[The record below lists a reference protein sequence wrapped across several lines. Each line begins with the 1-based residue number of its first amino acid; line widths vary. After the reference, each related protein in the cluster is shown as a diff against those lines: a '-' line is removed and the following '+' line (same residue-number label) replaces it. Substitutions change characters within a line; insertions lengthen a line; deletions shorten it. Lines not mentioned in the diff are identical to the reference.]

1 MPVSWKGTL
10 QQYAGRLHREHA
22 AKTDVRMIDFVDA
35 AHPALLRM
43 WEKRKRGYRAMGYRI
58 AEPSACH
65 HTQLAYTEPMKLVF
79 LETPLFTRLLG
90 DYLTDE
96 SYRELQRALMENPEM
111 GDVMPGTGG
120 FRKVRW
126 EDARRG
132 KGKRGGLRIIYYY
145 LTADHQIW
153 LFTLYD
159 KDEAA
164 DLTAEEKK
172 VLKKAIQAELEA
184 RRRKP

>member
-1 MPVSWKGTL
+1 
-10 QQYAGRLHREHA
+10 
-22 AKTDVRMIDFVDA
+22 
-35 AHPALLRM
+35 
-43 WEKRKRGYRAMGYRI
+43 
-58 AEPSACH
+58 
-65 HTQLAYTEPMKLVF
+65 MKLVF

-90 DYLTDE
+90 YYLTDE

-126 EDARRG
+126 EDARRS
-132 KGKRGGLRIIYYY
+132 KGKRGGLRVIYYY
-145 LTADHQIW
+145 LSADHQVW
-153 LFTLYD
+153 FFTLYR

-164 DLTAEEKK
+164 DLTTEEKK

-184 RRRKP
+184 RRRRS